1 MDTNKENSQAQK
13 NHVFTTSIRVKQ
25 ILYVLALCFCLT
37 PLFSP
42 PLALLLGVVIANLI
56 GNPFTEFTKKAANVL
71 LQLSVVGLGFGMN
84 VNVALQAG
92 SGGFLF
98 TILFMLVA
106 LALGY
111 LLGKWLKVEAKVAHL
126 ISCGTA
132 ICGGSAIATISPII
146 KAEEKQISVAIGT
159 VFILNA
165 VALFLFPFIGHWFN
179 LSQNQFGIWSAIA
192 IHDTSSVIGAAN
204 KYGAE
209 ALQIA
214 TTIKLTRSLWIIP
227 VAFIT
232 AIFYKN
238 KYSQVKIPY
247 FIGLF
252 LLAIIVN
259 TYVAGVAEFSDH
271 IISFSKISLTV
282 TLFLIGSRLSF
293 SVLKLVGLKA
303 LLFGIMLW
311 AFLSVTTLAAVI
323 NFTS

>member
-1 MDTNKENSQAQK
+1 MDGNKGNPQANK
-13 NHVFTTSIRVKQ
+13 NHFMSSIGIKQ
-25 ILYVLALCFCLT
+25 TIYVLALCFCLT

-42 PLALLLGVVIANLI
+42 QLALLLGVIIANLI
-56 GNPFTEFTKKAANVL
+56 GNPFIELTKKAANVL
-71 LQLSVVGLGFGMN
+71 LQISVVGLGFSMN

-111 LLGKWLKVEAKVAHL
+111 FLGKWLKVEGKVAHL

-159 VFILNA
+159 VFVLNA
-165 VALFLFPFIGHWFN
+165 VALFLFPVIGHYFN

-192 IHDTSSVIGAAN
+192 IHDTSSVVGAAN

-227 VAFIT
+227 VAFTT

-238 KYSQVKIPY
+238 KYNQIKIPY

-252 LLAIIVN
+252 ILAIVAN
-259 TYVAGVAEFSDH
+259 TYVAKVGEFSGY
-271 IISFSKISLTV
+271 IVSFSKIGLTV

-293 SVLKLVGLKA
+293 SVLKKVGLKA
-303 LLFGIMLW
+303 LLLGILLW
-311 AFLSVTTLAAVI
+311 AFLSATTLVAVI